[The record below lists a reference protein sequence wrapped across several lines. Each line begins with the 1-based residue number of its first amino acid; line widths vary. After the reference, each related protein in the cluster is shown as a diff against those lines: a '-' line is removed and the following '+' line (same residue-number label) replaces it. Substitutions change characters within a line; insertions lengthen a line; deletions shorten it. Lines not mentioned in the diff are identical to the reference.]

1 MTAHTPTPDPA
12 LHLRAD
18 GISFSYP
25 GQAADR
31 RVLTDVSLV
40 VPAGRQ
46 AAWAT
51 SRSPCRT

>member
-31 RVLTDVSLV
+31 RVQI
-40 VPAGRQ
+40 GR
-46 AAWAT
+46 A
-51 SRSPCRT
+51 SCRERV